1 VDIIITLVYWS
12 IENGGYHNHLI
23 EWYLILAMTWLK
35 ITHNIIVFCTLYLTI
50 YLPTN
55 VRLFRYISR
64 FTYRQMFAYF
74 VISHDLPTDKC
85 SFILLCLSIYLSI
98 NLRIISLHLTINQSM
113 HLTIYLSIYVRIIS
127 LHLTIYLS
135 VNVRIVSLHPTIYL
149 PTNVRLFRYISRFT
163 YRQMFVLFRC
173 ISRFDYR

>member
-1 VDIIITLVYWS
+1 MDIIITLVYWS

-98 NLRIISLHLTINQSM
+98 NLRIISLHLTI
-113 HLTIYLSIYVRIIS
+113 
-127 LHLTIYLS
+127 YLS